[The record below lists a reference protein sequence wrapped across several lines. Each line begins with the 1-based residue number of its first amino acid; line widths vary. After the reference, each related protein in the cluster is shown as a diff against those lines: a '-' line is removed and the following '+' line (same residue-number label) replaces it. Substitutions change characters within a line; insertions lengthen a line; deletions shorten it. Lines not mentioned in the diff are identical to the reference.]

1 MPEAILAVT
10 IKFGFIA
17 LSIAFLLT
25 FIRLVRGPSLPDR
38 VVSLDVISILA
49 IAFIALYSFDRSEAV
64 YLDAAIALALVS
76 FLGTVAF
83 ARYTLWSAERQFSG
97 ESTDTSIVEEEAESL

>member
-1 MPEAILAVT
+1 MLEKILSVV
-10 IKFGFIA
+10 IVFGFTA
-17 LSIAFLLT
+17 LSLAFLLA

-49 IAFIALYSFDRSEAV
+49 IAFIALYSFANDEAV

-97 ESTDTSIVEEEAESL
+97 EPTDTSISEEEAETL